1 MSRAQTYADILLNLP
16 VDDTLKTFMER
27 HALPLPEGWSWNDS
41 VQTSKGLIGLIQS
54 HPVAAMRDRIVAG
67 LHASTL
73 LAHPLGKQAMFQ
85 AAHDRPSELMG
96 LIGCK
101 SDLQRAF
108 WLYVHH
114 PALFEAAAEIE
125 YLDHHGQQAQ
135 QHDLGIK
142 RGIQRD
148 EASIAAFSD
157 AIKGFY
163 QRELGCGEVCVVNV
177 LERARGTQLI
187 SIHAKDLA
195 TAKLEFE
202 GSQLQRRVGS
212 PNIHMVLE
220 YAQAT
225 GVARTIIRGGAK
237 YHAMLCEAFARHLL
251 GVDADA
257 QRIQTPRLNL
267 TSLRLG
273 MNIPQA
279 IEDGFVGLQVKSVT
293 VVSGCGRLKLECTA
307 SASSDQRCVTDLLA
321 SYFNSE
327 NPLTSGWMIQAAVL
341 NFYLAPMQG
350 KSRCPVVS
358 VEVTSKGR
366 LNLHKFDEKLR
377 TQLEGYLVQLGILQG
392 QQVLL
397 PDPESAGQGVL
408 AGGLF
413 E

>member
-1 MSRAQTYADILLNLP
+1 MSRPQTYADILLNLP

-27 HALPLPEGWSWNDS
+27 HALPLPVGWSWNDS
-41 VQTSKGLIGLIQS
+41 VQISRGLIGLIQS

-96 LIGCK
+96 LIACK

-135 QHDLGIK
+135 QHDLGI
-142 RGIQRD
+142 RRAIQRD

-267 TSLRLG
+267 SSLRLG

-321 SYFNSE
+321 NYFNSE
-327 NPLTSGWMIQAAVL
+327 NPLTRGWLIQAAVL

-350 KSRCPVVS
+350 KSRCQVVS

-392 QQVLL
+392 QQVLQ
-397 PDPESAGQGVL
+397 PVPETAGHRVL
-408 AGGLF
+408 AGNLF

>member
-358 VEVTSKGR
+358 VEVTRKGR